1 MKKLFSTLFLS
12 LSLAAG
18 IVAQFA
24 SAAPAPGKDYEVMK
38 SPQPVSAPAGKVEV
52 IEFFWYGCPHCYEFE
67 PTLEAWVKKQ
77 GDNIVFKC
85 VPVAFRDDFLPH
97 SAMYYTLHALG
108 VAEKDTP
115 AVFNAIHKQ
124 KNYLLTPQVQADFL
138 ATQGVDKQKYLATYN
153 SFTVQGQVKQSGEL
167 AKTYDI
173 HGVPTV
179 VIQGK
184 YKSGPS
190 YTGSVEGTTPVL
202 DWIVQHVKDKK
213 L

>member
-12 LSLAAG
+12 LSLATG
-18 IVAQFA
+18 IVAQSA
-24 SAAPAPGKDYEVMK
+24 SAAPVAGNYEVMK
-38 SPQPVSAPAGKVEV
+38 SPQPVSVPAGKVEV

-77 GDNIVFKC
+77 GDNIVFKR

-97 SAMYYTLHALG
+97 SGMYYTLNALG
-108 VAEKDTP
+108 VTEKDTP

-124 KNYLLTPQVQADFL
+124 KNYLLTPQAQADFL
-138 ATQGVDKQKYLATYN
+138 ATQGIKKQNYLATYN

-167 AKTYDI
+167 VKTYDI
-173 HGVPTV
+173 QSVPTV
-179 VIQGK
+179 VVQGK

-190 YTGSVEGTTPVL
+190 YTSSVEGTAPVL
-202 DWIVQHVKDKK
+202 DWIVQQVKAKK

>member
-1 MKKLFSTLFLS
+1 MKKLLSTLFLS

-18 IVAQFA
+18 LVAQAA
-24 SAAPAPGKDYEVMK
+24 SAAPVAGKDYEIMK

-77 GDNIVFKC
+77 GNNIVFKR

-97 SAMYYTLHALG
+97 TGMYYTLNALG

-115 AVFNAIHKQ
+115 AVFNAIHKE
-124 KNYLLTPQVQADFL
+124 KNYLLTPQAQADFL
-138 ATQGVDKQKYLATYN
+138 ATQGIDKQKYLATYN
-153 SFTVQGQVKQSGEL
+153 SFSVQGQVKQAGEL
-167 AKTYDI
+167 AKSYAID
-173 HGVPTV
+173 GVPTV

-190 YTGSVEGTTPVL
+190 YTGSIEGTAPVL
-202 DWIVQHVKDKK
+202 DWIVQQVKDKK